1 MKPIKSTVWLITIL
15 SLLVG
20 CSSLGNSSESALIV
34 EKEVQPLSRTE
45 VITGINECE
54 AAGLRPTVISTRRKI
69 NNQMTPTIVE
79 VTCLPKLK

>member
-1 MKPIKSTVWLITIL
+1 MKAIEYVVILAITL
-15 SLLVG
+15 SLLAG
-20 CSSLGNSSESALIV
+20 CSTLGSSSESALVV

-54 AAGLRPTVISTRRKI
+54 AAGLRPTVISTKRKI
-69 NNQMTPTIVE
+69 NNQMTPAIVE

>member
-1 MKPIKSTVWLITIL
+1 MSKPLVLI
-15 SLLVG
+15 LVAAITG
-20 CSSLGNSSESALIV
+20 CSTLTNSSESALVV

-54 AAGLRPTVISTRRKI
+54 AAGLRPTVISTKRKI
-69 NNQMTPTIVE
+69 NNQMTPAIVE

>member
-1 MKPIKSTVWLITIL
+1 MKPIKSTVWLITTL
-15 SLLVG
+15 SLLAG